1 MCGRDSQRFL
11 ERIPYRSGFSP
22 WMVLVFFARTVV
34 EASAG
39 QFLAGSV
46 VHATAVACLVAAEDE
61 DLSALAFAGGRFDV
75 AA

>member
-1 MCGRDSQRFL
+1 
-11 ERIPYRSGFSP
+11 
-22 WMVLVFFARTVV
+22 MVLVFFARTVV

-39 QFLAGSV
+39 QFLAGPV
-46 VHATAVACLVAAEDE
+46 VHATAVARLVAAEDE